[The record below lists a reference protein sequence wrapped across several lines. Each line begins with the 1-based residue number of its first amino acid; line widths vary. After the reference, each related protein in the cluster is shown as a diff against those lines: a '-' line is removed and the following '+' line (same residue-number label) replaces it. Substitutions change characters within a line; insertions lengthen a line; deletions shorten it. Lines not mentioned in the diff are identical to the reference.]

1 MYKKIYF
8 ISLFSDA
15 LLKLSFGFIFFNYG
29 YAKLNSLFL
38 GKGEGLINMVST
50 IPFFSTFP
58 VFYSWSLAIAEIAIF
73 IGLMYGVLN
82 FLPYSNLIT
91 KLSGLLSLILSI
103 IIIYQHIFAWGDN
116 VFSYGPFSFLNIE
129 DGKKTVFGQILFF
142 PISLYIIFNNTQNN
156 NYINDEK

>member
-1 MYKKIYF
+1 
-8 ISLFSDA
+8 
-15 LLKLSFGFIFFNYG
+15 
-29 YAKLNSLFL
+29 
-38 GKGEGLINMVST
+38 MVAT

-58 VFYSWSLAIAEIAIF
+58 VFFSWSLALAEIAIF
-73 IGLMYGVLN
+73 IGLIYGVLN

-103 IIIYQHIFAWGDN
+103 IIIYQHIFVWGDN

-129 DGKKTVFGQILFF
+129 DGGKAVFGQILFF